1 MDDDDL
7 FHPSSEVPDH
17 VLPSY
22 TPPVSAP
29 AMVLSPSLEPIS
41 LSPDP
46 TSFAN
51 FAEHTMDVE
60 QAFPVASGM
69 GQGTTYWSRSSS

>member
-1 MDDDDL
+1 MIDDDDL
-7 FHPSSEVPDH
+7 FHPSSEAPGH

-22 TPPVSAP
+22 TPPAP

-41 LSPDP
+41 LSPDS

-69 GQGTTYWSRSSS
+69 GQGTTYWSRSPS